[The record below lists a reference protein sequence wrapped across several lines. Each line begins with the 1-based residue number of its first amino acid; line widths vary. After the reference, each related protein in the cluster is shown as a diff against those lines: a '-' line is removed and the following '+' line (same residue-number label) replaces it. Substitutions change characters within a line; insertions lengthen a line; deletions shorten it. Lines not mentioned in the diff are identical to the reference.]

1 MLVYHGSVVEIQVP
15 RIIKSERGRDFGFA
29 FYTTDLEQ
37 QAKRWAFRKAMLSER
52 IEQKPSEAIVNVYE
66 YLPSENLKLKEFH
79 EANEEWLDL
88 VVRCR
93 SDPSYSHGYD
103 IVIGKIAN
111 DNVGET
117 VDYVL
122 KGIMRKEDAVQRLKF
137 SQINNQI
144 AFCSERSLHA
154 LHFLKRIRLERKGI

>member
-1 MLVYHGSVVEIQVP
+1 MLLYVGGLREIQVP
-15 RIIKSERGRDFGFA
+15 HIVKSERGRDFGFA

-37 QAKRWAFRKAMLSER
+37 QAKRWALRKATLSER
-52 IEQKPSEAIVNVYE
+52 ILQRTSEAIVNVYE
-66 YLPSENLKLKEFH
+66 YLPSENLKRKEFH

-144 AFCSERSLHA
+144 AFCSERSLHT
-154 LHFLKRIRLERKGI
+154 LHFLKRIRLEREGI